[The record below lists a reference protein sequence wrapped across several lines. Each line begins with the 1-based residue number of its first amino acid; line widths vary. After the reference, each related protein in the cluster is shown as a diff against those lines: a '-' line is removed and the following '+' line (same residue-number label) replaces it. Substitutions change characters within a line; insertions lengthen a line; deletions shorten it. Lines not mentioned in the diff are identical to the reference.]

1 MMNITLSADHR
12 IIDGM
17 LAAQFVDE
25 IKELLENPLSILLK

>member
-1 MMNITLSADHR
+1 MNITLSADHR